1 MGAQGVAGLLCC
13 LVDMLVS
20 PEVPHIPPPSSHIEG
35 FSVLPVQIE
44 LSGF

>member
-20 PEVPHIPPPSSHIEG
+20 PDSPAPSHIEG

>member
-13 LVDMLVS
+13 LVGMLVS
-20 PEVPHIPPPSSHIEG
+20 PKVPHTPPPSHIEG
-35 FSVLPVQIE
+35 FSVLPVPIE